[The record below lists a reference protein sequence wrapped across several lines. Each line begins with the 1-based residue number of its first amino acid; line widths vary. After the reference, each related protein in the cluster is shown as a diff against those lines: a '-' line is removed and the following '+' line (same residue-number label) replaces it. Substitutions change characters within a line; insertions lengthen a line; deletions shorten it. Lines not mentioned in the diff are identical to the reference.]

1 MKQTTLCLISA
12 LGGAM
17 VGAAI
22 AMLTTPHSGRE
33 MRGKIYEALSHMAEH
48 GYGCHCHK
56 GEGDAPREAAPEH

>member
-1 MKQTTLCLISA
+1 
-12 LGGAM
+12 M

-33 MRGKIYEALSHMAEH
+33 MRGKIYEALNHMAEH